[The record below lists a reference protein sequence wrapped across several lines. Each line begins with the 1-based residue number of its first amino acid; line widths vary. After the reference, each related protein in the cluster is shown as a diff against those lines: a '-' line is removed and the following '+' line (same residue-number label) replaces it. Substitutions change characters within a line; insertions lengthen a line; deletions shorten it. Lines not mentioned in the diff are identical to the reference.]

1 MIDQRSAHEMIRFS
15 ISVNKRIKIG
25 KLKIKYLQENVK
37 KNPKNKYRRS
47 AKLRLKIK
55 DLLVTW
61 HYFTILSLSDSDTK
75 YSQI

>member
-25 KLKIKYLQENVK
+25 NLKIKYLQENVK
-37 KNPKNKYRRS
+37 ENTQNEYLRS
-47 AKLRLKIK
+47 AKLGLKIK